1 MQISLSCAVTK
12 QITAVEACHIVSLS
26 GGLAAHRFGFISVAL
41 VLVVTAGFGS
51 ETLKCCR

>member
-26 GGLAAHRFGFISVAL
+26 GGLAAHQFGFISVAL
-41 VLVVTAGFGS
+41 VLVVVWQRTGLVS
-51 ETLKCCR
+51 SRWR